1 MTIKIGL
8 PIAFSEQGKKDNQED
23 RIFPTIDQL
32 ATYQKCFVLC
42 DGMGGHEK
50 GEVAA
55 SIVSET
61 LYNALI
67 TTVPAKNIVTKE
79 WLEKALN
86 RAYDALDKM
95 AYHPEQRP
103 GTTMTC
109 VYMGDNGLMC
119 AHIGDSRIYVVRP
132 GKGIIFRTE
141 DHSLVNQLIRAG
153 ELTEEE
159 ARNHPRRNVITRA
172 MQPGLEK
179 RYAADFKILQDIE
192 AGDYIFM
199 CCDGILERL
208 TDEKLVEILS
218 LDIPVE
224 QKLKDIYDTCYGE
237 TRDNYTCILIP
248 INEVEKDIATT
259 VVPEAPVFEGAIKS
273 KALADGDDTTAVI
286 NKAGNVAT
294 QHPKPPMPPKPM
306 AKNVAPTANDKTKQC
321 KRRSMMTTSII
332 AIVITLLVCLVFFL
346 LFRSTIV
353 GEDKKEPEKKEG
365 KVSTPQGDNTTNVQS
380 GTSTGSQGDV
390 NDKQSNGD
398 NTSSLGTNEAP
409 HDTHTDGTVPPKTD
423 NVKAD
428 NTKQAKQAKQGE
440 KTTEQSS
447 VNSPGEGPKGEGLG
461 AVGAKFS
468 GGSQG
473 NGNTNTGNNGT
484 TNKNEH
490 K

>member
-79 WLEKALN
+79 WFEKALN

-95 AYHPEQRP
+95 AYHHEQRP

-273 KALADGDDTTAVI
+273 KALANGDDTTAVI

-353 GEDKKEPEKKEG
+353 GEDKKEPENQEEQTSAPSDSK
-365 KVSTPQGDNTTNVQS
+365 TTNVPS
-380 GTSTGSQGDV
+380 GTSTGSQGAAD
-390 NDKQSNGD
+390 DQQSNGENVSSETNNDQGQSTPPSTTTTTRPRTD
-398 NTSSLGTNEAP
+398 NTEAEQQKKPKDPKQEAETASANHESSTG
-409 HDTHTDGTVPPKTD
+409 
-423 NVKAD
+423 
-428 NTKQAKQAKQGE
+428 QAQVVGQ
-440 KTTEQSS
+440 
-447 VNSPGEGPKGEGLG
+447 
-461 AVGAKFS
+461 AVGQVLT
-468 GGSQG
+468 GGG
-473 NGNTNTGNNGT
+473 NNTRNNGT
-484 TNKNEH
+484 KNE